1 MIVVIEVIKAVQ
13 GKSGELKK
21 AIHDIVPLCQKEE
34 GCLQYELFEP
44 TKENGEFLV
53 LQKWKNPKDLARHET
68 SKTIEEFIRKYD
80 GVLYVEVTQY
90 TEWKP
95 VV

>member
-21 AIHDIVPLCQKEE
+21 AIHDIAPLCRKEE

-44 TKENGEFLV
+44 IKENGEFLV
-53 LQKWKNPKDLARHET
+53 LQKWKNPKDLAQHET
-68 SKTIEEFIRKYD
+68 SKIIEEFIRKYD
-80 GVLYVEVTQY
+80 GVLYAEVTQY